1 MVGDEGYE
9 TREAYVGF
17 REVNRLIRV
26 AQSRLG
32 LVEYGLRTH
41 VPTRAAERQ
50 PGTCARSIAQFVMR
64 PGTVYEVR
72 ERTGVPLTERYGV
85 VNAEGTDI
93 IRITEDE
100 ALDIL
105 DPAGAIRRCF
115 HLAILR
121 SRMAMQEKR
130 YLFDDTSWLT
140 VGEPFDWDG
149 ILCVGSR
156 KTTRQAWIRP
166 CTLREV
172 HPGVPA
178 YPGAPPENPL
188 DHLPTRLRPPS
199 AIAA

>member
-1 MVGDEGYE
+1 MVGDEGYA
-9 TREAYVGF
+9 TREVDIGF
-17 REVNRLIRV
+17 REASRLVRV
-26 AQSRLG
+26 SQSRVG
-32 LVEYGLRTH
+32 LVEYGLRSY

-50 PGTCARSIAQFVMR
+50 PGTCARSIAAFVMR

-85 VNAEGTDI
+85 VTADGSDI
-93 IRITEDE
+93 SRISEEE

-130 YLFDDTSWLT
+130 YTLTGTDWLT
-140 VGEPFDWDG
+140 VGTPFDWDG

-156 KTTRQAWIRP
+156 KTARQAWIRP

-178 YPGAPPENPL
+178 YPGTPPENPV
-188 DHLPTRLRPPS
+188 DYMPERLRPAS
-199 AIAA
+199 ALAA